1 MTQKTNARDKLAEIE
16 RLQNDLDVTLPGPAR
31 RQGRLHVLAQVLR
44 DAMEALRAMGFQ
56 VMAAP
61 EVETDA
67 YNYTLLN
74 VPPHHPARD
83 MQDTFYIDAVASR
96 LVEAEGWLLRTHTSA
111 SQVRIMRRFAP
122 PMRVAVPGFCY
133 RPDKPDPSH
142 DWMFFQMEGFAIG
155 RGITIGD
162 LRGTIHNLVRRLL
175 GPASRVRFRA
185 HYFPF
190 TEPSVEVDLLCTL
203 CRGEGCRLCGDSGW
217 LEIIPGGMIHPQVL
231 RNGGIDPAVYS
242 GFAFGAGLDRIA
254 ALRYGIK
261 DIRHLYQNDLWLLE
275 QF

>member
-1 MTQKTNARDKLAEIE
+1 MTRKTNARDKLAELE
-16 RLQNDLDVTLPGPAR
+16 HLQNDLDVSLPGPAR

-44 DAMEALRAMGFQ
+44 DAIEALRAMGFQ

-61 EVETDA
+61 EVETDV

-74 VPPHHPARD
+74 VPPYHPARD
-83 MQDTFYIDAVASR
+83 MQDTFYIDATASG
-96 LVEAEGWLLRTHTSA
+96 LAEAEEWLLRTHTSA

-162 LRGTIHNLVRRLL
+162 LRGTIDTLVRRLL

-203 CRGEGCRLCGDSGW
+203 CRGEGCRLCGGSGW

-231 RNGGIDPAVYS
+231 RNGGIDPDVYS

-261 DIRHLYQNDLWLLE
+261 DIRHLYQNDLNLLE

>member
-1 MTQKTNARDKLAEIE
+1 MTRKTNARDKLAELE
-16 RLQNDLDVTLPGPAR
+16 HLQNDLDVSLPGPAR

-44 DAMEALRAMGFQ
+44 DAIEALRAMGFQ

-61 EVETDA
+61 EVETDV

-74 VPPHHPARD
+74 VPPYHPARD
-83 MQDTFYIDAVASR
+83 MQDTFYIDATASG
-96 LVEAEGWLLRTHTSA
+96 LAEAEEWLLRTHTSA

-162 LRGTIHNLVRRLL
+162 LRGTIDTLVRRLL

-203 CRGEGCRLCGDSGW
+203 CRGEGCRLCGASGW

-231 RNGGIDPAVYS
+231 RNGGIDPDVYS

-261 DIRHLYQNDLWLLE
+261 DIRHLYQNDLNLLE

>member
-1 MTQKTNARDKLAEIE
+1 MTRKTHARDKLAEIE

-44 DAMEALRAMGFQ
+44 DAMEALRALGFQ

-67 YNYTLLN
+67 FNYTLLN
-74 VPPHHPARD
+74 VPPYHPARD
-83 MQDTFYIDAVASR
+83 MQDTFYIDAGASG
-96 LVEAEGWLLRTHTSA
+96 LGEGEGWLLRTHTSA
-111 SQVRIMRRFAP
+111 GQVRIMRRFAP

-142 DWMFFQMEGFAIG
+142 DWMFYQMEGFAIG
-155 RGITIGD
+155 RGITMGD
-162 LRGTIHNLVRRLL
+162 LRGTIHALVRRIL

-203 CRGEGCRLCGDSGW
+203 CRGEGCRLCSDSGW
-217 LEIIPGGMIHPQVL
+217 VEIIPGGMIHPQVL
-231 RNGGIDPAVYS
+231 RNGGIDPDAYS

-261 DIRHLYQNDLWLLE
+261 DIRHLYRNDLDLLE